1 VVCAKLACY
10 ANGGA
15 VGFVRSRRARALSA
29 REENLKKSKTS
40 RRSKSRAKNSL
51 APRSHYDWN
60 VTEAQ
65 LTTGLDDDL
74 RDAWHKLRAF
84 AAGLGTQRIYASALS
99 IMFSKKV
106 CYFFVRPRKTFL
118 EVWIFLP
125 RKIEGL
131 RSMHGPT
138 KKVKYCN
145 LFKVVHADQIE
156 APLTNW
162 IREAFDFAPAP
173 AVTAR

>member
-1 VVCAKLACY
+1 
-10 ANGGA
+10 
-15 VGFVRSRRARALSA
+15 LSA
-29 REENLKKSKTS
+29 REKGLKKSKNS
-40 RRSKSRAKNSL
+40 KQSKSPAKNSA
-51 APRSHYDWN
+51 APKSHYDWN

-65 LTTGLDDDL
+65 LTDGLDDDL

-84 AAGLGTQRIYASALS
+84 AASLGTQRIYASALS

-131 RSMHGPT
+131 KSMHGPAR
-138 KKVKYCN
+138 KVKYCS
-145 LFKVVHADQIE
+145 LFKVIHPDQIE
-156 APLTNW
+156 APLTDW
-162 IREAFDFAPAP
+162 IREAFDFAPG
-173 AVTAR
+173 

>member
-1 VVCAKLACY
+1 M
-10 ANGGA
+10 
-15 VGFVRSRRARALSA
+15 SRRAKTLSA
-29 REENLKKSKTS
+29 REKSRKKSKTS
-40 RRSKSRAKNSL
+40 KKSKSPAKNST
-51 APRSHYDWN
+51 APKAHYDWN
-60 VTEAQ
+60 VNGISLEEGGTERE
-65 LTTGLDDDL
+65 LIDGLDEDL
-74 RDAWHKLRAF
+74 RDAWQKLRAF
-84 AAGLGTQRIYASALS
+84 GAGLGAQRIYASAHS

-138 KKVKYCN
+138 RKVKYCN

-156 APLTNW
+156 EPLTDW
-162 IREAFDFAPAP
+162 IREAFDF
-173 AVTAR
+173 TS